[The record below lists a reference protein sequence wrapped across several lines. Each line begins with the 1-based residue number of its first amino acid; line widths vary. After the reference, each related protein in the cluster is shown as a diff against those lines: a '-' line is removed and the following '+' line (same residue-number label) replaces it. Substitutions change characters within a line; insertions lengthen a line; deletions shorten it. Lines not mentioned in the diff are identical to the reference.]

1 MFTIRTRLFALAVA
15 CLVVPAFAQ
24 NKDAKPA
31 DTKPAAAP
39 AAGEKKMDA
48 KPAAKEEHKADTT
61 AAASTGT
68 AKIGSPAPDFK
79 LKDLEGKD
87 VSLAGYKGKIVVLE
101 WSNSGC
107 PVCQRHA
114 KAKTAAH
121 TMDAFKGKD
130 VVWVNIDSTG
140 DAKADD
146 LKKFVKDNGLT
157 AAYLMDPTG
166 ATGKAYGA
174 KTTPHM
180 FVIDTKGNLA
190 YAGAI
195 DDDND
200 GSKGEKAKNY
210 VKEAVEALLKGS
222 TVATSTT
229 EPYGCKVHY
238 KG

>member
-1 MFTIRTRLFALAVA
+1 MFTIRTRLFALAVG

-31 DTKPAAAP
+31 D
-39 AAGEKKMDA
+39 A
-48 KPAAKEEHKADTT
+48 KPATTTTTTKETKETKKTETTTTTT
-61 AAASTGT
+61 AS
-68 AKIGSPAPDFK
+68 AKIGAPAPDFK
-79 LKDLEGKD
+79 LNDLDGKD
-87 VSLAGYKGKIVVLE
+87 VSLSSFKGKIVVLE

-180 FVIDTKGNLA
+180 FVIDQKGNLA

-195 DDDND
+195 DDDKAGD
-200 GSKGEKAKNY
+200 KGEKAKNY
-210 VKEAVEALLKGS
+210 VKEAVESLLKGS
-222 TVATSTT
+222 AVATSTT
-229 EPYGCKVHY
+229 DPYGCAVHY

>member
-1 MFTIRTRLFALAVA
+1 MFTIRTRLFALGVA
-15 CLVVPAFAQ
+15 CMVVPAFAQ
-24 NKDAKPA
+24 NKDAKQPA
-31 DTKPAAAP
+31 PATKPAAAP
-39 AAGEKKMDA
+39 AAGEKKMD
-48 KPAAKEEHKADTT
+48 HKADTT
-61 AAASTGT
+61 ATASAAT
-68 AKIGSPAPDFK
+68 AKIGAPAPDFK
-79 LKDLEGKD
+79 LKDIEGKD
-87 VSLAGYKGKIVVLE
+87 VSLSQFKGKIVVLE

-121 TMDAFKGKD
+121 TMEAFKDKD
-130 VVWVNIDSTG
+130 VQWINIDSTG
-140 DAKADD
+140 DQKVDD

-157 AAYLMDPTG
+157 APYLMDPTG
-166 ATGKAYGA
+166 ATGKTYGA

-180 FVIDTKGNLA
+180 FVIDQKGNLA

-210 VKEAVEALLKGS
+210 VKEAVDSLLKGS
-222 TVATSTT
+222 AVATSTT